1 MRRQTNTRQ
10 QKTTV
15 LLATNGE
22 RTEEQ
27 YLKRLKGVIEQTH
40 PKKYSI
46 TVIFK
51 DGNPVTLLGK
61 LKSPQGDASVYDQV
75 WLFIDKDDNT
85 LSLDRFLVD
94 CRREDKNREREN
106 TRSRKRGK
114 IGPGQE
120 RVFKAVVSNPC
131 FEVWLVAYFARVKRY
146 QNQDEAQH
154 HYERLAGLPRHTKN
168 LPESITTDSFDTQCD
183 NAKLVGADHIELNAE
198 GVPPGTAIPNFLK
211 FYGLV

>member
-27 YLKRLKGVIEQTH
+27 YLKRLKGVIEQMH
-40 PKKYSI
+40 PGKYSI

-61 LKSPQGDASVYDQV
+61 LMSPQGDASVYDQV
-75 WLFIDKDDNT
+75 WLFVDKDDNT
-85 LSLDRFLVD
+85 SSLDRFLVD
-94 CRREDKNREREN
+94 CREEDRKREHQNA
-106 TRSRKRGK
+106 RSRKRGK

-131 FEVWLVAYFARVKRY
+131 FEVWLVAYFARVRRY
-146 QNQDEAQH
+146 QNQDQAQR
-154 HYERLAGLPRHTKN
+154 HYESLAGLPKDTKD
-168 LPESITTDSFDTQCD
+168 LPDSIRTDRLGAQCD

-198 GVPPGTAIPNFLK
+198 GASPGTGIPNFLK